1 MKNRKNGFFHSSFF
15 CLRFLLRS
23 LRLLVA
29 AGLLEGAAQEELD
42 LPVQGA
48 QIVVRPALDGLQ
60 HRWINPQQEW
70 FSVSH

>member
-1 MKNRKNGFFHSSFF
+1 VF
-15 CLRFLLRS
+15 
-23 LRLLVA
+23 A

-42 LPVQGA
+42 LRVQAA

-60 HRWINPQQEW
+60 QGCINAKQER